1 MDFLEKFIDEIN
13 RLEEKYGI
21 LPFIHE
27 NGEIKKNF
35 DLLNLDGEL
44 ISLTLSTET
53 EQNMLKAIYY
63 SYGIEYF
70 TGKVSEEELDLQF
83 PIGKTLALNS
93 VLLSLIKSKV
103 NFRYQV
109 ESYIDSVLNS
119 NNTNEIE
126 LLRELSDWYSVSIIN
141 KRLPYKVTMDL
152 VHMALTNNSNLV
164 NLKKSIFIDTSTA
177 VIATAYRFLELTEEE
192 VRVVKCSIL
201 YSFLEDAKARRLVD
215 NFLKEITFDYEEKE
229 YSRSDILLKVIAS
242 FGRNKYQQF
251 EERFRKY
258 KVWKATNFS
267 NNINNFEEIMVANF
281 NMEIIENIEP
291 QQERIVGTI
300 EADFDEEDEEPI
312 KIDFTNE
319 EEDIDIEAT
328 QVIDVDSI
336 RRQYNLTTEEDNNI
350 EGNIEELDYEPIERE
365 EELEMVKENLDID
378 DYNEEQTINEIM
390 ASILEADKEPDNN
403 EVISIDEEVLDDEE
417 ILENEEDVDFQTYED
432 TLEEESLEEGIL
444 EEIED
449 LENTEEVFK
458 DELVEEAM
466 IEQMEDIENEKI
478 DEEILG
484 EIEEMEDILKGGLED
499 KAMNEN
505 KLVDEENVIEFMEYE
520 EEAEEKEELLENE
533 EILDEIITNEETEED
548 DEMNNLDGLDDLI
561 GSLMPAEVI
570 AERNTHART
579 ERVKEELKVIIEA
592 IQSTKIE
599 SAVKVPFVPLKEV
612 GNILTAKNYK
622 IEKADNG
629 IIISW

>member
-44 ISLTLSTET
+44 ISITLSTET

-63 SYGIEYF
+63 SYGIAYF

-119 NNTNEIE
+119 NNTNEME

-152 VHMALTNNSNLV
+152 VHTALTNNSNLID
-164 NLKKSIFIDTSTA
+164 LKKSIFIDTSTA

-192 VRVVKCSIL
+192 VRVIKCSIL

-229 YSRSDILLKVIAS
+229 YSRSNLLLKVIAS

-281 NMEIIENIEP
+281 NMEIIENIESK
-291 QQERIVGTI
+291 QERIVGTI
-300 EADFDEEDEEPI
+300 ETDFDEENEELI
-312 KIDFTNE
+312 KIDYTNE
-319 EEDIDIEAT
+319 DEDIEAT
-328 QVIDVDSI
+328 QVINVDSI
-336 RRQYNLTTEEDNNI
+336 RRQYNLSTEENNNI
-350 EGNIEELDYEPIERE
+350 EESVEELDCEPTERE
-365 EELEMVKENLDID
+365 EELEVVKENLDID
-378 DYNEEQTINEIM
+378 DYDEEQTINEIM
-390 ASILEADKEPDNN
+390 ASILESDNN
-403 EVISIDEEVLDDEE
+403 EAIYNDEEVLDDVLLETEE
-417 ILENEEDVDFQTYED
+417 NKDFQIEAD
-432 TLEEESLEEGIL
+432 TLEEENEDYVEEEILEDIEEIKSLEQRD
-444 EEIED
+444 EEFKGE
-449 LENTEEVFK
+449 LAEEVM
-458 DELVEEAM
+458 VEEV
-466 IEQMEDIENEKI
+466 ENIENEKI
-478 DEEILG
+478 EEEILG
-484 EIEEMEDILKGGLED
+484 EIEEMEDILKGGLEN
-499 KAMNEN
+499 KEINEN

-520 EEAEEKEELLENE
+520 EETEEKEELLENE
-533 EILDEIITNEETEED
+533 EILDEIITDEETEEEH
-548 DEMNNLDGLDDLI
+548 EMNNLDGLDDLI

-570 AERNTHART
+570 AERNTQART

-629 IIISW
+629 IVISW